1 MAKCQ
6 NITPTR
12 KKICIGA
19 LRYRININ
27 NRDLVGF
34 ATENSAVHSE
44 VFTLFKTV
52 HAGIETRKNQV
63 FQTLDGV
70 AVDPELI
77 VTHIFIIRFTSGIS
91 TEQFIEFKSTNYK
104 ILKAENIDE
113 ANLWLR
119 LSANLRGNSSKAGA
133 Q

>member
-12 KKICIGA
+12 KKICVGA

-27 NRDLVGF
+27 NRALVGIK
-34 ATENSAVHSE
+34 TENNATHSE

-52 HAGIETRKNQV
+52 KASIETRKNQV

-70 AVDPELI
+70 AIDPELI
-77 VTHIFIIRFTSGIS
+77 VTHIFMTRFTSGFS
-91 TEQFIEFKSTNYK
+91 TEQFIEFKNLNYK
-104 ILKAENIDE
+104 ILKVENVDE
-113 ANLWLR
+113 ADLWIR
-119 LSANLRGNSSKAGA
+119 LSANLRGDFTKAGA